1 MIRRDSNTHLTPL
14 FNTAPPMFKHL
25 SQAFQAAMV
34 EVKDLVLTLLASD
47 DKLTAGAVLT
57 AKENPQ
63 RPHLAQVH

>member
-1 MIRRDSNTHLTPL
+1 
-14 FNTAPPMFKHL
+14 MFKHL

-63 RPHLAQVH
+63 RPHLAQAH